1 GRADRPPRLVHLGL
15 NTGLNTGQRDAA
27 DAVPTSVPDDTGR
40 AVPVESLVFG
50 DAASDATD
58 LAQAL
63 MLLVDGRALASGAAG
78 GPASSAS
85 LAALAADLRASPY
98 AVLVW
103 EPAQLGPHAA
113 LVIERLQQVIAR
125 LNETTRA
132 AALPIGGAQ
141 GGLTAQQVHTWLSGL
156 PLRSRLGPRGLEH
169 DPLRLG
175 LARLLAAD
183 GGGDGIDALVWCG
196 AFPAMPPPATGL
208 PRVLLVSADVAAT
221 PGACG
226 DESDAIVLPVAS
238 PGVQQGGHLFRTDTV
253 VLMPLM
259 PLMSVPNVAG
269 GGASDESAPPSVA
282 QVVGEWLALLASTE
296 AAS

>member
-1 GRADRPPRLVHLGL
+1 L

-253 VLMPLM
+253 VLMPLRPLM
-259 PLMSVPNVAG
+259 PLMSVPNAANAAS
-269 GGASDESAPPSVA
+269 GASDESALPSVA